1 MTLLAHET
9 YGESQ
14 HFWYQESILQEH
26 DYGLIF
32 NHHQDWIDNLVKIIL
47 SDISLDNDTSDY
59 FWYFGPKLENMVLM
73 VRYKD
78 NHFDIQ
84 INVKD
89 FDFALH
95 LDLIKDWKEALLMK
109 LQEEQS

>member
-1 MTLLAHET
+1 MTFLAHET

-14 HFWYQESILQEH
+14 HFWYQESIFQEH

-47 SDISLDNDTSDY
+47 SDISPDNDISDY
-59 FWYFGPKLENMVLM
+59 FWYFGPQLENMDLM

>member
-32 NHHQDWIDNLVKIIL
+32 NHHQD
-47 SDISLDNDTSDY
+47 Y
-59 FWYFGPKLENMVLM
+59 
-73 VRYKD
+73 
-78 NHFDIQ
+78 
-84 INVKD
+84 
-89 FDFALH
+89 
-95 LDLIKDWKEALLMK
+95 LI
-109 LQEEQS
+109 

>member
-1 MTLLAHET
+1 
-9 YGESQ
+9 
-14 HFWYQESILQEH
+14 
-26 DYGLIF
+26 
-32 NHHQDWIDNLVKIIL
+32 
-47 SDISLDNDTSDY
+47 
-59 FWYFGPKLENMVLM
+59 M